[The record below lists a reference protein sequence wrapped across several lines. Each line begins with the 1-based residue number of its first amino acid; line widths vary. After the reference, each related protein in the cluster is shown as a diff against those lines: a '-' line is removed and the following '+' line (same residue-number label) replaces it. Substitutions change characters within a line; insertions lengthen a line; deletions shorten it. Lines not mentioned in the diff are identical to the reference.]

1 MELNKINLSSSPRL
15 IYSRESKISREGIL
29 SRDSRDR
36 TLNNTRISDYHS
48 IAQHTINNNLSVE
61 ENITK
66 NEFDAE
72 HTKYTSIIE
81 NNDILN
87 KNADDNICVE

>member
-15 IYSRESKISREGIL
+15 IYSRESKISREGIIL
-29 SRDSRDR
+29 SNSRDR
-36 TLNNTRISDYHS
+36 TLNNTRISDYQS
-48 IAQHTINNNLSVE
+48 IQHTINNNLSVE

-72 HTKYTSIIE
+72 HTR
-81 NNDILN
+81 
-87 KNADDNICVE
+87 